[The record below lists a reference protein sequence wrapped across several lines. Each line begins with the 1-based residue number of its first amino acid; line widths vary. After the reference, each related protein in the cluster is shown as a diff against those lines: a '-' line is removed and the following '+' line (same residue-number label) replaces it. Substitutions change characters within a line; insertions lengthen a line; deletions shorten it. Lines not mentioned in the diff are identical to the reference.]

1 MSAKPKTDKQKQ
13 TEALACAYLTVFSS
27 DEGKRVLADLLAK
40 YPPDRPRFDD
50 GGVFNPDTHRAAFRD
65 GQSSVTTEILGA
77 IEAGKRVR

>member
-13 TEALACAYLTVFSS
+13 TEALACAYLAVFSS

-50 GGVFNPDTHRAAFRD
+50 AGTFNPDAHRAAFRD
-65 GQSSVTTEILGA
+65 GQSSITTEILA
-77 IEAGKRVR
+77 AMEAGRHVR